1 MTSTTAILRQACR
14 TSGLL
19 LALTALSWPGRSTA
33 QAVPPGASGATT
45 TTTYTQSV
53 TRTAS
58 NTATFSR
65 DQTFVIS
72 GSNVNINGAI
82 TSPGQ
87 PLGGVTQVVS
97 SPVDT
102 RQLFPAIKITSTYP
116 SDTSKGLT
124 TNFGDA
130 SVTSNV
136 SREQIS
142 ITSSDSASVQG
153 VVLNPNM
160 NATIRDPNQ
169 DFDLAVTQS
178 TPGLTQTQRSETG
191 TTTSQVQTSMSVFT
205 APFIP

>member
-1 MTSTTAILRQACR
+1 MSAVLSQRALRSSAVVLLVTASAWSSRAM
-14 TSGLL
+14 
-19 LALTALSWPGRSTA
+19 A

-53 TRTAS
+53 SRSSS

-82 TSPGQ
+82 TAPGQ
-87 PLGGVTQVVS
+87 PLGGVTQVDS

-102 RQLFPAIKITSTYP
+102 RQLFPVISITSTYP
-116 SDTSKGLT
+116 SDSSKALT
-124 TNFGDA
+124 TNFGEA
-130 SVTSNV
+130 TVSSNV

-142 ITSSDSASVQG
+142 ITSSDSATVQG

-160 NATIRDPNQ
+160 NATIRDPDR

-178 TPGLTQTQRSETG
+178 TPGLTQSERSDTG
-191 TTTSQVQTSMSVFT
+191 TTTSQLQTSMSVFT

>member
-1 MTSTTAILRQACR
+1 MPAAISHCALRSSAVV
-14 TSGLL
+14 
-19 LALTALSWPGRSTA
+19 LAVAASVCSSRALA

-53 TRTAS
+53 TRSSS

-87 PLGGVTQVVS
+87 PLGGVTQVES

-102 RQLFPAIKITSTYP
+102 RQLFPVISITSTYP

-130 SVTSNV
+130 TVSSNV
-136 SREQIS
+136 SREQIT
-142 ITSSDSASVQG
+142 ITSSDSATVQG

-160 NATIRDPNQ
+160 NATVRDPDR

-178 TPGLTQTQRSETG
+178 TPGLTQTQRSDTG

>member
-1 MTSTTAILRQACR
+1 MTHPSRRLALIQA
-14 TSGLL
+14 GLL
-19 LALTALSWPGRSTA
+19 VSTAWLGMPQRAAA

-45 TTTYTQSV
+45 STTYTQSV
-53 TRTAS
+53 TRTSS

-72 GSNVNINGAI
+72 GSNVNINGSI
-82 TSPGQ
+82 TAAGQ
-87 PLGGVTQVVS
+87 PLGGVTQVES
-97 SPVDT
+97 SPVNT
-102 RQLFPAIKITSTYP
+102 SQLFPVMSVTSTYP
-116 SDTSKGLT
+116 SDTSQGLT
-124 TNFGDA
+124 TNFGA
-130 SVTSNV
+130 ATVSSNV

-160 NATIRDPNQ
+160 NATIRDPNR

-178 TPGLTQTQRSETG
+178 TPGLTQTQRSDTG

>member
-1 MTSTTAILRQACR
+1 MTAAMLSHALR
-14 TSGLL
+14 TSGVLL
-19 LALTALSWPGRSTA
+19 SLAALTWPFRALA

-45 TTTYTQSV
+45 STTYTQSV
-53 TRTAS
+53 TRSSS

-72 GSNVNINGAI
+72 GSNVNITGSI
-82 TSPGQ
+82 TAPGQ
-87 PLGGVTQVVS
+87 LLGGVTQIES

-102 RQLFPAIKITSTYP
+102 RQLFPVISVTSTYP
-116 SDTSKGLT
+116 SDTSQGLT
-124 TNFGDA
+124 TNFGA
-130 SVTSNV
+130 ATVSSNV
-136 SREQIS
+136 SREQIT

-160 NATIRDPNQ
+160 NATVRDPGL

-178 TPGLTQTQRSETG
+178 TPGLTQTQRSDTG
-191 TTTSQVQTSMSVFT
+191 STTSQVQTSMSVFT

>member
-1 MTSTTAILRQACR
+1 MTVDLLGQTLRA
-14 TSGLL
+14 SGVLVG
-19 LALTALSWPGRSTA
+19 LAALSWSPALA
-33 QAVPPGASGATT
+33 QAIPPGASGATT

-53 TRTAS
+53 TRSSS

-82 TSPGQ
+82 TGPGQ
-87 PLGGVTQVVS
+87 TLGGVTHVES

-102 RQLFPAIKITSTYP
+102 RQLFPVISITSTYP
-116 SDTSKGLT
+116 SDSSKGLT

-130 SVTSNV
+130 TVSSNV

-142 ITSSDSASVQG
+142 ITSSDSATVQG

-160 NATIRDPNQ
+160 NATVRDPDR

-178 TPGLTQTQRSETG
+178 TPGLTQTQRTETG